1 MLRSTLL
8 VFLVAWNQAAC
19 ADVAPYQRGRLAHPT
34 MAPSDGASIGRAHVQ
49 SVQEGASGG
58 VDQVSSGCGCN

>member
-1 MLRSTLL
+1 MLRSTLPAL
-8 VFLVAWNQAAC
+8 LLALNAGAC

-34 MAPSDGASIGRAHVQ
+34 MKPNEGSSVGRAHVQ

-58 VDQVSSGCGCN
+58 VDQVSGGCGCN